1 MLYVLGIKYLN
12 NLYFNLSYY
21 ESNEFSLFFVIFSLL
36 CYFIFRKL
44 SSIFEISMTLINMWY
59 SYATTLLNR

>member
-21 ESNEFSLFFVIFSLL
+21 ESNEFSLFFVIFFAALL
-36 CYFIFRKL
+36 FHFSKTIPN
-44 SSIFEISMTLINMWY
+44 I
-59 SYATTLLNR
+59 